1 MERLENAH
9 VIMDGKVKIALN
21 NKLNSAHQTVMVTV
35 YAVPNQENVVVI
47 QAGKVML
54 AQKKSKLTLT
64 AKILKL
70 IQHANHGKEKDIVKE
85 NMPTI

>member
-9 VIMDGKVKIALN
+9 VIMDGKVKIVLN
-21 NKLNSAHQTVMVTV
+21 NKLNHAHQIVMVTV

-70 IQHANHGKEKDIVKE
+70 IQHAKHGKEKDIVKE